1 MPLTMAI
8 NCLGDWGSF
17 PRMPLE
23 WHRDVSQTERGRTL
37 QIEVKVDTKAPIS
50 EKGRDI

>member
-8 NCLGDWGSF
+8 NCLGIWERF
-17 PRMPLE
+17 HRMPLE

-50 EKGRDI
+50 KKGQHI